1 MLNRDAG
8 TFKTGI
14 KKNFIRSILYFI
26 TCMTIFISVMYI
38 VENKEVNTKR
48 FILGENEKNIVTI
61 QKNIIE
67 TSMDVILVDMKY
79 IENSWVMQDYLSDF
93 SNRQA
98 LERQL
103 ISFAREKKIYD
114 QIRFIDNEGREAVRI
129 NYNGGKPSA
138 VPDYELQDK
147 SDRYYVKN
155 AMDID
160 EDQIYTSPLDLNVE
174 NGEIET
180 PIKPMIRV
188 AVPAYDSKGQKRGI
202 VVLNYMAEG
211 IIDRYENA
219 VLKSRGRSF
228 WLDENGYWIVSDEK
242 DKQWAFMYEGM
253 NDVSFSNEFS
263 EEWEIVSKQENGQ
276 FYTENGFFTFDTIHI
291 ESDASHKPGTSSIHD
306 RHWKMVSY
314 VPRGVMSFVE
324 ENQLK
329 AIMVQIGNKK
339 VALFAL
345 IMAAF
350 AIVVLDMKNR
360 IAREE
365 IRINATYDGLT
376 GVYNR
381 GSGMKLLT
389 EKVRESKVSED
400 PLSICFI
407 DINGLKSVNDILGH
421 EKGDELIRS
430 CADVFSSSIR
440 SSDFVARWGGD
451 EFLIVF
457 PSSTEKTAEKLWNR
471 IYNEIESINSTEDRD
486 YIISASHGIEEFNKR
501 DSYEIDVLVK
511 AADEKMYEEKAE
523 IKRSLEVIRRMPN
536 NGIDLQEPKKMA

>member
-1 MLNRDAG
+1 MNRGTG

-26 TCMTIFISVMYI
+26 ACMMIFLSVMYI
-38 VENKEVNTKR
+38 VESKEVNTKR
-48 FILGENEKNIVTI
+48 FILSENEKNIVTI

-79 IENSWVMQDYLSDF
+79 IENSWVMQDYLSDS
-93 SNRQA
+93 SNRQV

-103 ISFAREKKIYD
+103 ISFAMEKKIYD

-147 SDRYYVKN
+147 SDRYYFKN
-155 AMDID
+155 AIDID

-180 PIKPMIRV
+180 PVKPMIRV
-188 AVPAYDSKGQKRGI
+188 AVPTYDSKGQKRGI
-202 VVLNYMAEG
+202 VLLNYMANG
-211 IIDRYENA
+211 IIDRYENT
-219 VLKSRGRSF
+219 VLKSSGRSF

-242 DKQWAFMYEGM
+242 EKQWAFMYEGM

-263 EEWEIVSKQENGQ
+263 EEWEIVSEQEKGQ
-276 FYTENGFFTFDTIHI
+276 FYTEKGFFTFDTIHI
-291 ESDASHKPGTSSIHD
+291 ESDAKHEIGTSRIHD

-314 VPRGVMSFVE
+314 VPRGAMPFVE
-324 ENQLK
+324 ENQFE

-339 VALFAL
+339 AALFAL
-345 IMAAF
+345 VMAALTI
-350 AIVVLDMKNR
+350 AVLDMKNR
-360 IAREE
+360 IARED

-389 EKVRESKVSED
+389 EKIRESKTREEF
-400 PLSICFI
+400 LSICFI

-430 CADVFSSSIR
+430 CADVFSRSIR
-440 SSDFVARWGGD
+440 SNDFVARWGGD

-457 PSSTEKTAEKLWNR
+457 PSSTAKTAEKVWDR
-471 IYNEIESINSTEDRD
+471 IYNEIESINATEERD

-523 IKRSLEVIRRMPN
+523 IKRNLEVIRRMPS
-536 NGIDLQEPKKMA
+536 DSTDTQELKKMA

>member
-1 MLNRDAG
+1 
-8 TFKTGI
+8 
-14 KKNFIRSILYFI
+14 
-26 TCMTIFISVMYI
+26 
-38 VENKEVNTKR
+38 
-48 FILGENEKNIVTI
+48 
-61 QKNIIE
+61 
-67 TSMDVILVDMKY
+67 
-79 IENSWVMQDYLSDF
+79 
-93 SNRQA
+93 
-98 LERQL
+98 
-103 ISFAREKKIYD
+103 
-114 QIRFIDNEGREAVRI
+114 
-129 NYNGGKPSA
+129 
-138 VPDYELQDK
+138 
-147 SDRYYVKN
+147 
-155 AMDID
+155 
-160 EDQIYTSPLDLNVE
+160 
-174 NGEIET
+174 
-180 PIKPMIRV
+180 
-188 AVPAYDSKGQKRGI
+188 
-202 VVLNYMAEG
+202 
-211 IIDRYENA
+211 
-219 VLKSRGRSF
+219 
-228 WLDENGYWIVSDEK
+228 
-242 DKQWAFMYEGM
+242 
-253 NDVSFSNEFS
+253 
-263 EEWEIVSKQENGQ
+263 
-276 FYTENGFFTFDTIHI
+276 
-291 ESDASHKPGTSSIHD
+291 
-306 RHWKMVSY
+306 
-314 VPRGVMSFVE
+314 
-324 ENQLK
+324 
-329 AIMVQIGNKK
+329 MVQIGNKK

-457 PSSTEKTAEKLWNR
+457 PSSTEKTAEKVWNR